1 MGIALMEAG
10 LAWCDEALTALARP
24 GATLPFAET

>member
-10 LAWCDEALTALARP
+10 LAWSDAALAALARP
-24 GATLPFAET
+24 GAALPIADG